1 MCTRAKR
8 KTRRDLI
15 PLTALSSRRNIVWQ
29 KRNQNHIFN
38 MQTHSQVQRS
48 VHTVSRLSKYSLFI
62 FQCAMHT
69 NYVFVIISFVF
80 FIVPFLPWCFQLHQ
94 PKSIYSHNY
103 SIVSLSIQCVC
114 LNCANLHKIFSYLS
128 LVCFHSVEFN
138 S

>member
-38 MQTHSQVQRS
+38 MQTQSQVQRS

-80 FIVPFLPWCFQLHQ
+80 FIFPFLPWCFQLHQ
-94 PKSIYSHNY
+94 PKNIYSHNY
-103 SIVSLSIQCVC
+103 SIVSLSIQCVFELC
-114 LNCANLHKIFSYLS
+114 KPAQNLFIFVVGMLS
-128 LVCFHSVEFN
+128 FSWV
-138 S
+138 